1 MDVMRTRMLRVWA
14 CGCPCVCPGA
24 CGETYACAH
33 ALAVISLE
41 ELRAALPSW
50 SEQQVRALLAEQP
63 SDESLKILR
72 TSDCVESSSYFKMRI
87 VCLVPEVDREL
98 CGHVARHRRAADGR
112 VY

>member
-1 MDVMRTRMLRVWA
+1 MRTRMLRVWA

-63 SDESLKILR
+63 SDESLKILG

-87 VCLVPEVDREL
+87 VCLVPEADREL
-98 CGHVARHRRAADGR
+98 CGHEVARHRRAADGR